1 MALVAQ
7 KMEAPTTS
15 IKKIGCTN
23 KNFFTFAFIKKRN
36 SHPMAEE
43 IKAQKVI
50 YTIIN
55 PLIKLLVKLGVT
67 PNMITSFGLI
77 LNIVAAVIFIIG
89 AKHADRSDMT
99 YVGWGG
105 FTILIAGLFDM
116 IDGRL
121 ARVGN
126 MSSKFGALY
135 DSVLDRYSEMVMFL
149 GICYY
154 LVAHSFFLS
163 SLFAFIALIGS
174 MMVSYTRARAE
185 GLGIDCSVGMM
196 QRPARV
202 VTIGASA
209 MFCGI
214 FYYFF
219 GNITPIKID
228 GFPLILFE
236 NITIFTLPVTLVAVL
251 SNITA
256 IQRLNHCRVELSKKE
271 NH

>member
-1 MALVAQ
+1 M
-7 KMEAPTTS
+7 
-15 IKKIGCTN
+15 TN
-23 KNFFTFAFIKKRN
+23 E
-36 SHPMAEE
+36 S
-43 IKAQKVI
+43 KAQQVI
-50 YTIIN
+50 YNIIN
-55 PLIKLLVKLGVT
+55 PFINLLVKLRVT
-67 PNMITSFGLI
+67 PNMITSFGLL
-77 LNIVAAVIFIIG
+77 LNVVAAIIFIIG
-89 AKHADRSDMT
+89 AEQQMRTDMS

-126 MSSKFGALY
+126 MSSEFGALY

-154 LVAHSFFLS
+154 LIAQDYFLS

-185 GLGIDCSVGMM
+185 GLGINCSVGLM

-202 VTIGASA
+202 VTIGAAA

-219 GNITPIKID
+219 GSIGPIKILNS
-228 GFPLILFE
+228 PIIIFE
-236 NITIFTLPVTLVAVL
+236 TITIFTLPVTLVAVL

-256 IQRLNHCRVELSKKE
+256 IQRLDHCRKE
-271 NH
+271 MTK

>member
-1 MALVAQ
+1 MS
-7 KMEAPTTS
+7 K
-15 IKKIGCTN
+15 
-23 KNFFTFAFIKKRN
+23 
-36 SHPMAEE
+36 E
-43 IKAQKVI
+43 IKAQQII
-50 YTIIN
+50 YKIIN
-55 PLIKLLVKLGVT
+55 PLINLLVKIGVT
-67 PNMITSFGLI
+67 PNMITTVGLL
-77 LNIVAAVIFIIG
+77 LNIVACVIFIIG
-89 AKHADRSDMT
+89 AKFGERNDMT

-121 ARVGN
+121 ARIGN
-126 MSSKFGALY
+126 MSSTFGALY

-154 LVAHSFFLS
+154 LVAQSFFLS

-202 VTIGASA
+202 VTIGAAA

-219 GNITPIKID
+219 GNVGPIRLATS
-228 GFPLILFE
+228 PLIVFE
-236 NITIFTLPVTLVAVL
+236 TITIF
-251 SNITA
+251 
-256 IQRLNHCRVELSKKE
+256 
-271 NH
+271 